1 MLENQIALVTGAAKG
16 IGKAIAGRL
25 AAEGCDIII
34 NDVDEDSLAQTS
46 EEIIELGRQC
56 FSKRADVTNRREVE
70 GLVQEAISTFGK
82 IDILVNNAGGSLNTP
97 RFLEEASEADW
108 DAVVDT
114 NLKGTF
120 LFCKAVVPHMK
131 RNGHGVII
139 NISSI
144 AAMEKGNMTGV
155 QYSSAKAGILG
166 LTKWLAV
173 DLGPFNIRVNAIA
186 PGLIISGERI
196 KNLLMERIQKEERE
210 RMQNAIP
217 LRRFGEPKD
226 IAGVVC
232 FLCSDDASYI
242 SGATIEVH
250 GGVLPRGQAH

>member
-1 MLENQIALVTGAAKG
+1 
-16 IGKAIAGRL
+16 
-25 AAEGCDIII
+25 
-34 NDVDEDSLAQTS
+34 
-46 EEIIELGRQC
+46 
-56 FSKRADVTNRREVE
+56 
-70 GLVQEAISTFGK
+70 
-82 IDILVNNAGGSLNTP
+82 
-97 RFLEEASEADW
+97 
-108 DAVVDT
+108 
-114 NLKGTF
+114 
-120 LFCKAVVPHMK
+120 MK
-131 RNGHGVII
+131 RNGYGVII

-155 QYSSAKAGILG
+155 QYSSAKAGVLG

-196 KNLLMERIQKEERE
+196 KNLLLERIQKEERE

-226 IAGVVC
+226 IAGVVG